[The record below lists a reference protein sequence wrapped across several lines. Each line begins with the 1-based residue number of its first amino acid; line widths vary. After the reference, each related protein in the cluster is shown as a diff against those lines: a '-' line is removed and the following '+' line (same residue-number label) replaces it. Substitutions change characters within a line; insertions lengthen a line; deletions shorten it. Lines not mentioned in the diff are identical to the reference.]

1 MSLTIQ
7 SSRFI
12 HLALDCRIDL
22 GNGDLAQLPCGF
34 QLSGANSCPFG
45 CMLFVVREVSRER
58 TPG

>member
-22 GNGDLAQLPCGF
+22 AEGGF
-34 QLSGANSCPFG
+34 VQEDI
-45 CMLFVVREVSRER
+45 V
-58 TPG
+58 PGQPELWDGGRS